1 MVRKFISK
9 IAGWFT
15 LSQPNKERL
24 TIVSLLALVVVCVW
38 GIILCFNWIFEAIK
52 GSDYPGK
59 TEVVEVVEVVE
70 VTNID
75 HARDAYV
82 GRLESKFDAAREALA
97 VEVDKYISTVAPTAD
112 IDALNLIDLCAE
124 YNVDLRLA
132 LAQGHVE
139 SHFGTKGTAA
149 RTNSIFN
156 VGAYDGY
163 SAAKQIKNGYGYKHP
178 DYSVEPYLRLLTTK
192 YLVDGKT
199 EEDMLENFVD
209 MHGHRYASCTTYE
222 SMLKSKWDKM
232 DSIANITEAYGT
244 YKKYKLKLG
253 R

>member
-9 IAGWFT
+9 IKSWFV
-15 LSQPNKERL
+15 LGDAAKERL
-24 TIVSLLALVVVCVW
+24 QIWCLLGVIIMCITFAVKLVDFAVAALND
-38 GIILCFNWIFEAIK
+38 L
-52 GSDYPGK
+52 DYSINK
-59 TEVVEVVEVVE
+59 AQITTVDSINVNE
-70 VTNID
+70 T
-75 HARDAYV
+75 HCRDV
-82 GRLESKFDAAREALA
+82 HVHRLESKYDAAREALA
-97 VEVDKYISTVAPTAD
+97 VEVDKYINTVAPNAD
-112 IDALNLIDLCAE
+112 IDALNLIDLCGE

-163 SAAKQIKNGYGYKHP
+163 SAEKQIKNGYGYKHP
-178 DYSVEPYLRLLTTK
+178 DYSVEPYLRLLTMR

-199 EEDMLENFVD
+199 EEDLLENFVD
-209 MHGHRYASCTTYE
+209 SAGHRYASCTTYE

-232 DSIANITEAYGT
+232 DSIANISETYGV

>member
-9 IAGWFT
+9 IKSWFT
-15 LSQPNKERL
+15 LSEANQERM
-24 TIVSLLALVVVCVW
+24 TIVTLCVVIGMLCW
-38 GIILCFNWIFEAIK
+38 GIISIGNWMLEAIK
-52 GSDYPGK
+52 GPDYPGK
-59 TEVVEVVEVVE
+59 NPQIVMVDTLY
-70 VTNID
+70 TNET
-75 HARDAYV
+75 HCRDAYV
-82 GRLESKFDAAREALA
+82 HRLESKYDAAREALA
-97 VEVDKYISTVAPTAD
+97 VEVDKYINTVAPNAD
-112 IDALNLIDLCAE
+112 IDALNLIDLCGE

-199 EEDMLENFVD
+199 EEDLLENFVD

-232 DSIANITEAYGT
+232 DSIANISEAYGT

>member
-9 IAGWFT
+9 IKGWFT
-15 LSQPNKERL
+15 LSQANKERM
-24 TIVSLLALVVVCVW
+24 TIVLLLVVIFVCVK
-38 GIILCFNWIFEAIK
+38 AITFTGRWLFDALK
-52 GSDYPGK
+52 GPDYPDNK
-59 TEVVEVVEVVE
+59 AQIEL
-70 VTNID
+70 VTDNINET
-75 HARDAYV
+75 HCRDAYV
-82 GRLESKFDAAREALA
+82 HRLESKYDAAREALA
-97 VEVDKYISTVAPTAD
+97 VEVDKYINTVAPNAD
-112 IDALNLIDLCAE
+112 IDALNLIDLCGE

-163 SAAKQIKNGYGYKHP
+163 SAEKQIKNGHGYKHP
-178 DYSVEPYLRLLTTK
+178 DYSVEPYLKLLTAK

-199 EEDMLENFVD
+199 EEDLLENFVD

>member
-1 MVRKFISK
+1 MVKRFISK
-9 IAGWFT
+9 ITGWFT
-15 LSQPNKERL
+15 LSQPNKERM
-24 TIVSLLALVVVCVW
+24 TIVSLLAMVVVCVW

-59 TEVVEVVEVVE
+59 TTTTEVVEVVE

-82 GRLESKFDAAREALA
+82 DRLESKFDAAREALA

-124 YNVDLRLA
+124 YNVDIRFA
-132 LAQGHVE
+132 IAQAHVE

-178 DYSVEPYLRLLTTK
+178 DYSVEPYLKLITTR
-192 YLVDGKT
+192 YLIDGKT
-199 EEDMLENFVD
+199 EDDLLDNYVD
-209 MHGHRYASCTTYE
+209 VNGNRYASCTTYE
-222 SMLKSKWDKM
+222 SMLKSKIDKM
-232 DSIANITEAYGT
+232 DSIADISSTYEL

>member
-9 IAGWFT
+9 IKSWFT
-15 LSQPNKERL
+15 LSDANQERM
-24 TIVSLLALVVVCVW
+24 TIVSLCVAIGMLCW
-38 GIILCFNWIFEAIK
+38 GIISIGDWLLEALK
-52 GSDYPGK
+52 GPDYPDNK
-59 TEVVEVVEVVE
+59 AQVVMVDTIY
-70 VTNID
+70 TNET
-75 HARDAYV
+75 HCRDAYV
-82 GRLESKFDAAREALA
+82 HRLESKYDAAREALA
-97 VEVDKYISTVAPTAD
+97 IEVDKYINTVAPNAD
-112 IDALNLIDLCAE
+112 IDALNLIDLCGE

-132 LAQGHVE
+132 LVQGHVE

-199 EEDMLENFVD
+199 EEDLLENFVD
-209 MHGHRYASCTTYE
+209 IHGHRYASCTTYE

-232 DSIANITEAYGT
+232 DSIANISETYGV

>member
-1 MVRKFISK
+1 MVKRFISK
-9 IAGWFT
+9 IKSWFT
-15 LSQPNKERL
+15 LSESHKEQM
-24 TIVSLLALVVVCVW
+24 TIVSLLVAMSVCVY
-38 GIILCFNWIFEAIK
+38 GIILSFNWIFDALK

-59 TEVVEVVEVVE
+59 TEVVEVVE

-82 GRLESKFDAAREALA
+82 GRLESKYDAAREALA
-97 VEVDKYISTVAPTAD
+97 IEIDKYIETVAPTAD
-112 IDALNLIDLCAE
+112 IDALNLIDLCSE
-124 YNVDLRLA
+124 YNVDIRFA
-132 LAQGHVE
+132 IAQAHVE

-178 DYSVEPYLRLLTTK
+178 DYSVEPYLKLITTR
-192 YLVDGKT
+192 YLIDGKT
-199 EEDMLENFVD
+199 EDDLLDNYVD
-209 MHGHRYASCTTYE
+209 LNGNRYASCTTYE
-222 SMLKSKWDKM
+222 SLLKSKIDKM
-232 DSIANITEAYGT
+232 DSIADISSKYEI

>member
-1 MVRKFISK
+1 MVKRFISK
-9 IAGWFT
+9 ITGWFT
-15 LSQPNKERL
+15 LSQPNKERM
-24 TIVSLLALVVVCVW
+24 TIVSLLALIVVCVW
-38 GIILCFNWIFEAIK
+38 VIISMVNWCLEALK
-52 GSDYPGK
+52 GPDYPGK
-59 TEVVEVVEVVE
+59 TEVVEVVE

-97 VEVDKYISTVAPTAD
+97 IEVDKYISTVAPTAD

-232 DSIANITEAYGT
+232 DSIANITEAYRT

>member
-9 IAGWFT
+9 IKSWFT
-15 LSQPNKERL
+15 LSDTAKERWQIFGL
-24 TIVSLLALVVVCVW
+24 MVVIISCITFAVKIADLVV
-38 GIILCFNWIFEAIK
+38 EALK
-52 GSDYPGK
+52 GPDYPDNK
-59 TEVVEVVEVVE
+59 SQVVMVDTIY
-70 VTNID
+70 TNET
-75 HARDAYV
+75 HCRDAYV
-82 GRLESKFDAAREALA
+82 NRLESKYDAAREALA
-97 VEVDKYISTVAPTAD
+97 IEVDKYINTVAPNAD
-112 IDALNLIDLCAE
+112 IDALNLIDLCSE

-139 SHFGTKGTAA
+139 SHFGTKGTAT

-163 SAAKQIKNGYGYKHP
+163 SAEKQIKNGYGYKHP

-199 EEDMLENFVD
+199 EEDLLDNFVD
-209 MHGHRYASCTTYE
+209 SAGHRYASCTTYE
-222 SMLKSKWDKM
+222 SMLKSKWDKI
-232 DSIANITEAYGT
+232 DSIANISETYGV